1 MYGDTRAFCKNSETG
16 MDDLAHQTAAKKFLQ
31 TCLDWQLSIRE
42 LVADAQNCHL
52 CPRMSG
58 SRRVL
63 TDLNGPWQARV
74 MFVAEAP
81 GRLGAER
88 TGIPLFGDRTGD
100 RFEELL
106 HAMQWYRCDVFI
118 TNAILCNPLDINGN
132 NGSPTGAE
140 ISNCSSL
147 LRRTIE
153 LVNPLVVVSLGRV
166 SLKAL
171 ALVYEHNL
179 ELRASVGR
187 LVPWYG
193 RWLGVLYHPGPRTAV
208 HRPWRKQLQDAQTI
222 ARISEPILSIAGPS
236 LHRVL
241 YD

>member
-1 MYGDTRAFCKNSETG
+1 
-16 MDDLAHQTAAKKFLQ
+16 
-31 TCLDWQLSIRE
+31 
-42 LVADAQNCHL
+42 
-52 CPRMSG
+52 
-58 SRRVL
+58 
-63 TDLNGPWQARV
+63 

-100 RFEELL
+100 RFEQLL
-106 HAMQWYRCDVFI
+106 DAMQWYRCDVFI

-147 LRRTIE
+147 LRRTID
-153 LVNPLVVVSLGRV
+153 LVDPLVVVSLGRV

-171 ALVYEHNL
+171 ALVHEHKL
-179 ELRASVGR
+179 ELRASVGK

-208 HRPWRKQLQDAQTI
+208 HRPWRKQVQDAQAI
-222 ARISEPILSIAGPS
+222 ARTSAPILSVAGRS
-236 LHRVL
+236 GHQAHFE
-241 YD
+241 